1 MEKLARKLASNIAIS
16 LDYNKEREQIVAYG
30 LIAIIQTLITVFLGL
45 IIGLFAG
52 VPIEALII
60 CFSVNILRK
69 YSGGAH
75 AGSIELCT
83 SVAVIYI
90 ITFSLISRYLLSG
103 VLNSYIMAII
113 IFIVYALSYLL
124 IYKLAPVDSPK
135 KLIKTDK
142 KKKRMRKG
150 SFTIL
155 TICFTVSIILFLL
168 SQKKYISY
176 SLGLS
181 LLFGLS
187 WQVFTL
193 TKPGSS
199 FIHLIDSA
207 VSKIVR
213 I

>member
-1 MEKLARKLASNIAIS
+1 MEKLARKLASNIAFS
-16 LDYNKEREQIVAYG
+16 LNYDNEKEQVVAYG
-30 LIAIIQTLITVFLGL
+30 LIAIIQTFVTVFLVL
-45 IIGLFAG
+45 IIGIFTG

-60 CFSVNILRK
+60 CFSVSILRK

-83 SVAVIYI
+83 TIAIIYI
-90 ITFSLISRYLLSG
+90 TTFSLISRYLLSE
-103 VLNSYIMAII
+103 VLNSYAMAII
-113 IFIVYALSYLL
+113 IFVIYALSFFA
-124 IYKLAPVDSPK
+124 IYKFAPVDSPK
-135 KLIKTDK
+135 KLIKTEK

-155 TICFTVSIILFLL
+155 TVYFALSVILFLL
-168 SQKKYISY
+168 SRKQYITNSF
-176 SLGLS
+176 GLS

-187 WQVFTL
+187 WQIFTL

-199 FIHLIDSA
+199 FIHLVDSA
-207 VSKIVR
+207 VYKIIR

>member
-1 MEKLARKLASNIAIS
+1 MEKLERKLANNIAIS
-16 LDYNKEREQIVAYG
+16 LNYDNEKEQVVAYG
-30 LIAIIQTLITVFLGL
+30 LIAIIQTFVTVFLVL
-45 IIGLFAG
+45 IIGIFTG

-60 CFSVNILRK
+60 CFSVSILRK

-83 SVAVIYI
+83 TIAIIYI
-90 ITFSLISRYLLSG
+90 TTFSLISRYLLSE
-103 VLNSYIMAII
+103 VLNSYAMAII
-113 IFIVYALSYLL
+113 IFVIYALSFFA
-124 IYKLAPVDSPK
+124 IYKFAPVDSPK
-135 KLIKTDK
+135 KLIKTEK

-155 TICFTVSIILFLL
+155 TVYFALSVILFLL
-168 SQKKYISY
+168 SRKQYITNSF
-176 SLGLS
+176 GLS

-187 WQVFTL
+187 WQIFTL

-199 FIHLIDSA
+199 FIHLVDSA
-207 VSKIVR
+207 VYKIIR

>member
-1 MEKLARKLASNIAIS
+1 MEKLARKLANNIAIS
-16 LDYNKEREQIVAYG
+16 LNYDNEKEQVVAYG
-30 LIAIIQTLITVFLGL
+30 LIAIIQTFVTVFLVL
-45 IIGLFAG
+45 IIGIFTG

-60 CFSVNILRK
+60 CFSVSILRK

-83 SVAVIYI
+83 TIAIIYI
-90 ITFSLISRYLLSG
+90 TTFSLISRYLLSE
-103 VLNSYIMAII
+103 VLNSYAMAII
-113 IFIVYALSYLL
+113 IFVIYALSFFA
-124 IYKLAPVDSPK
+124 IYKFAPVDSPK
-135 KLIKTDK
+135 KLIKTEK

-155 TICFTVSIILFLL
+155 TVYFALSVILFLL
-168 SQKKYISY
+168 SRKQYITNSF
-176 SLGLS
+176 GLS

-187 WQVFTL
+187 WQIFTL

-199 FIHLIDSA
+199 FIHLVDSA
-207 VSKIVR
+207 VYKIIR